1 MQNLTATNK
10 RLSHLHLTRRSR
22 IFVVYNRDR
31 MELPKEFIEHTTAL
45 FGEERYRRFEAGLQE
60 EPVVSVRTNPAKP
73 YAEWEGEKVAWAES
87 GRYIENRPS
96 FTADPL
102 FHAGCYYVQEASS
115 MFIEQVLK
123 QHIDAP
129 VRMLDLCAAPGG
141 KSTHALSLLPEGSL
155 FVANEPVPLRASIL
169 AENIIKWG
177 APNAVVTR
185 NEPAD
190 FTPLED
196 FFDIILVDAPCS
208 GEGMFRKD
216 TRAVT
221 LWSPGNVKTCVER
234 QRTILADIW
243 PTLRPGGLLIYSTCT
258 FNSHEDEETVAWMR
272 DELGAEILPVE
283 MSDDWNITGNLTAD
297 SDKEKFPV
305 YRFIPGYTRGEGFF
319 LALLRKEG
327 DGRVAQPRP
336 ARSKAA
342 PLPKNHTEIKSWITS
357 AAYDFSVEGD
367 DVTAIPTEHKAAI
380 SALQSRLKVLHC
392 GVPVATIKGKKAQP
406 LHQLAMSNILDRD
419 KFPAVELS
427 CEQALAYL
435 HREALTLPDAPIG
448 IVLFTYK
455 NAPLGFAKNVGN
467 RVNNLYPAE
476 WRIRKNPMEL

>member
-1 MQNLTATNK
+1 
-10 RLSHLHLTRRSR
+10 
-22 IFVVYNRDR
+22 
-31 MELPKEFIEHTTAL
+31 
-45 FGEERYRRFEAGLQE
+45 
-60 EPVVSVRTNPAKP
+60 
-73 YAEWEGEKVAWAES
+73 
-87 GRYIENRPS
+87 
-96 FTADPL
+96 
-102 FHAGCYYVQEASS
+102 
-115 MFIEQVLK
+115 
-123 QHIDAP
+123 
-129 VRMLDLCAAPGG
+129 
-141 KSTHALSLLPEGSL
+141 
-155 FVANEPVPLRASIL
+155 
-169 AENIIKWG
+169 
-177 APNAVVTR
+177 
-185 NEPAD
+185 
-190 FTPLED
+190 
-196 FFDIILVDAPCS
+196 
-208 GEGMFRKD
+208 
-216 TRAVT
+216 
-221 LWSPGNVKTCVER
+221 
-234 QRTILADIW
+234 
-243 PTLRPGGLLIYSTCT
+243 
-258 FNSHEDEETVAWMR
+258 MR

-327 DGRVAQPRP
+327 DSRVAQPRP
-336 ARSKAA
+336 TRSKAA

-380 SALQSRLKVLHC
+380 SALQSRLKLLHC

-435 HREALTLPDAPIG
+435 HREALTLPDAPMG